1 MFRSWNTTSLPYSR
15 LDFRDEK
22 LAQIDKYAVESGVDL
37 RTDARPATVDFHTAR
52 WMAPVFHTV
61 RWMAPV
67 LHTVRWMA
75 PVCSAAAATAPSR
88 ADAASASVKVR
99 SGARN
104 RSAKASDFFPSP
116 TCGPV

>member
-67 LHTVRWMA
+67 
-75 PVCSAAAATAPSR
+75 CSAAAATAPSR